1 VPRDAGDA
9 WLGAEQDT
17 FARALLWRDEAVPPS
32 VRGPSSTPPNRRFT
46 VYRNNVFA
54 SLTACLAARFPA
66 VARLVGA
73 EFFAAAARVFIDRA
87 PPSSPALFEYG
98 EEFAAF
104 LQTFEP
110 ARSLPYLPD
119 VARLEW
125 HIAAAYHAA
134 DARPVGASALQRLGE
149 DAPDARI
156 DLHPSCTA
164 LLSRY
169 PVYSIW
175 HTNTRDEVVRRID
188 ADSGGEAVLIVRPQ
202 FDVSVVRLDATGAY
216 AFITALKAGHSLELS
231 AEVALEVDG
240 RFNLG
245 AVLAELFRCGAVAG
259 VRRPAKHDRHLPI
272 SNRSPVPCAT

>member
-1 VPRDAGDA
+1 VPHKTGDT
-9 WLGAEQDT
+9 WLAAEQDT

-32 VRGPSSTPPNRRFT
+32 VCGPSGAPPHQRFT

-73 EFFAAAARVFIDRA
+73 EFFAAMARVFIDRC
-87 PPSSPALFEYG
+87 PPASSALFEYG
-98 EEFAAF
+98 EEFASF

-110 ARSLPYLPD
+110 ARAVPYLPD

-125 HIAAAYHAA
+125 HVATAYHAA
-134 DARPVGASALQRLGE
+134 DARPVGANALQRLGE

-164 LLSRY
+164 LLSHY

-175 HTNTRDEVVRRID
+175 HTNMHDEVVRQID
-188 ADSGGEAVLIVRPQ
+188 ADNGGEAVLIVRPQ
-202 FDVSVVRLDATGAY
+202 FEVSVVRLDATGAY
-216 AFITALKAGHSLELS
+216 AFITALKAGHSLEMS
-231 AEVALEVDG
+231 AEVAVEVDR
-240 RFNLG
+240 RFDLA
-245 AVLAELFRCGAVAG
+245 AVLTGLFRCGAVAG
-259 VRRPAKHDRHLPI
+259 VRRPVNLDHPLPTKT
-272 SNRSPVPCAT
+272 RSPESCAT